1 MAGKQ
6 AGFRRGKEH
15 ATGVTRGGRG
25 NGEEWREIRSRTEY
39 QPMVNGLG
47 CQAGVSPSAKR
58 DPGKVSDKRG
68 VASETHIRAASGRAT
83 VQGNWGQGDTES
95 EDS

>member
-68 VASETHIRAASGRAT
+68 G
-83 VQGNWGQGDTES
+83 GK
-95 EDS
+95 